1 MSSALPRTST
11 TPMRLPPH
19 RTPPRH
25 LSITHAAPNS
35 SHPPSPLPPRLES
48 PHYLTRIHHTLT
60 EAIHHAY
67 TQSSSSSLCPCLQ
80 HSQPPTHRRR
90 TAPQTTTHATSQ
102 VTPQH
107 QHGCP
112 SGGSGLMGLK
122 RKNRRAAT
130 SLKTLGPLITLLPEC
145 DELTEAG
152 GAWSGLPAR
161 PLVVSRHDKVLSL
174 G

>member
-1 MSSALPRTST
+1 M
-11 TPMRLPPH
+11 H
-19 RTPPRH
+19 
-25 LSITHAAPNS
+25 THS
-35 SHPPSPLPPRLES
+35 
-48 PHYLTRIHHTLT
+48 
-60 EAIHHAY
+60 
-67 TQSSSSSLCPCLQ
+67 
-80 HSQPPTHRRR
+80 RRR
-90 TAPQTTTHATSQ
+90 RRVPAYNTHNRPLIADALRLKLLPTRHPRSHS
-102 VTPQH
+102 TPQH

-145 DELTEAG
+145 DELTKAG